1 MRVRPRGL
9 RYDPRGAV
17 ATTRR
22 RTARTA
28 QPDTTA
34 GTGRAFG
41 PTLGI
46 GRDVPIARSSVR
58 PVGFRRRAQFP
69 QRAGCIRLHCNSV
82 TWHCSSITHRG
93 SVVAPLN
100 SSLFLTS
107 RRAFHA
113 LCCRSLG
120 HVAQRAPARG
130 RPRAHRPG
138 SDRGGSVCRGG
149 PARWGRRRGGRR
161 LRAQPLAVL
170 HERRRHR
177 LLLDGHH
184 LEARLRL
191 GLRQGATGLGGVGH
205 RR

>member
-1 MRVRPRGL
+1 MSRASRGLSAETVFAVARLRAVVRRSPRSYAAPRGRTQLRAVVPSCARSYLRRDLRYDRAHAGTAARMRVRPRGL

-82 TWHCSSITHRG
+82 TWHCSSITHHG
-93 SVVAPLN
+93 SVETPQFI
-100 SSLFLTS
+100 SLTS
-107 RRAFHA
+107 RRASHA
-113 LCCRSLG
+113 LCC
-120 HVAQRAPARG
+120 
-130 RPRAHRPG
+130 
-138 SDRGGSVCRGG
+138 
-149 PARWGRRRGGRR
+149 
-161 LRAQPLAVL
+161 
-170 HERRRHR
+170 
-177 LLLDGHH
+177 
-184 LEARLRL
+184 
-191 GLRQGATGLGGVGH
+191 
-205 RR
+205 